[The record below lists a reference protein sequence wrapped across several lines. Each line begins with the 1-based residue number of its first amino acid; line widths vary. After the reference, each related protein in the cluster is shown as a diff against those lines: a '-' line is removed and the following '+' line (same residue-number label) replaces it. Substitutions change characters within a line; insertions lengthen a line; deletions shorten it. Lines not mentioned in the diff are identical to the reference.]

1 MEFVKMVLL
10 NKDEGDDVTIK
21 LFTQYDEEHEKES
34 LERLEQLKNSL
45 DSSGIIF
52 EYEFDQSVSFH
63 ARSIE
68 TDTGWKISIDRG
80 LDIFQPYDYKNSF
93 NLANTIQEE
102 RLSKGFEVTYIR
114 VE

>member
-1 MEFVKMVLL
+1 M
-10 NKDEGDDVTIK
+10 NKEEGDDVTIK
-21 LFTQYDEEHEKES
+21 LITQYDEEHKEEII
-34 LERLEQLKNSL
+34 ERLEQLQSSL
-45 DSSGIIF
+45 DGSGIIF
-52 EYEFDQSVSFH
+52 EYEFDQSMGFH

-80 LDIFQPYDYKNSF
+80 LDIFQPYDFKNSF
-93 NLANTIQEE
+93 NLANNIQEE